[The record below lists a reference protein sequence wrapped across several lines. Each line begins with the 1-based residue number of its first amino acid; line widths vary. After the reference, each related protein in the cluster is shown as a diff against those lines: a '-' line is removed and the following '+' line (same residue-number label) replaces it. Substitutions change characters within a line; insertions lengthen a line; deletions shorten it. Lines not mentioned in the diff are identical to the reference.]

1 VNKNIF
7 SGFLMGGFECSTH
20 RNKGGARLDM
30 IHSTRH
36 DEFAEDDYGRM
47 MELGL
52 TTARDGLRW
61 HLIETKTSTY
71 DFSSLKKQLDA
82 AQKTG
87 IQIIWDLFHYGY
99 PDHLNM
105 LTPEFP
111 ERFAN
116 FCSAAAAFLKS
127 ETTGQLLLCP
137 VNEISFFSWA
147 AGQVGVFFPFAKKRG
162 NELKR
167 QLLRMNIAAID
178 AIRKVAPEARFIS
191 TEPAIHVIGSAKN
204 PAGQRAAE
212 DYRLAQFQALDMLG
226 GRIET
231 ELGGGENYL
240 DIIGVNYYFHNQW
253 RYPKRQ
259 KIPLTHKDYRPFHEI
274 LREFYERYNKPLFV
288 AETGI
293 EDELRPEWFR
303 YVCSEVKTAISMGIP
318 ILGIC
323 LYPIVNHPGWADG
336 RHCHNGLWDYIDEN
350 NGREPYLPLL
360 EEIQRQYG
368 TF

>member
-1 VNKNIF
+1 
-7 SGFLMGGFECSTH
+7 MGGFECSTH
-20 RNKGGARLDM
+20 RTKGGSRLDM

-36 DEFAEDDYGRM
+36 DEFAEDDYRRM

-61 HLIETKTSTY
+61 HLIETKPSVY
-71 DFSSLKKQLDA
+71 DFSSLKTQLNA

-99 PDHLNM
+99 PDHLDI

-127 ETTGQLLLCP
+127 ETTGPLLLCP

-147 AGQVGVFFPFAKKRG
+147 AGEVGVFFPFVKKRG
-162 NELKR
+162 NQLKR
-167 QLLRMNIAAID
+167 QLLRMNVAAID
-178 AIRKVAPEARFIS
+178 AIRKIAPEARFIS

-212 DYRLAQFQALDMLG
+212 NYRLAQFQALDMLS

-231 ELGGGENYL
+231 ELGGGESYL
-240 DIIGVNYYFHNQW
+240 DIIGINYYFHNQW

-259 KIPLTHKDYRPFHEI
+259 KIPPTHKDYRPLREI
-274 LREFYERYNKPLFV
+274 LGEFYERYQKPLFV

-303 YVCSEVKTAISMGIP
+303 YVCSEVKAAISMGIP
-318 ILGIC
+318 VLGIC

-336 RHCHNGLWDYIDEN
+336 RHCHNGLWDYIGEN
-350 NGREPYLPLL
+350 NGREPYQPLL
-360 EEIQRQYG
+360 EEIQRQQDI
-368 TF
+368 FQAL